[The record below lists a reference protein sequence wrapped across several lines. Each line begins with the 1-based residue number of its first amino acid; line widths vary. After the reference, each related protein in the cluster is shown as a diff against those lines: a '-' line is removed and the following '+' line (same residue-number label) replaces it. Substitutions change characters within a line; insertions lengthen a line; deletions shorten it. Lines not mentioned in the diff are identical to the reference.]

1 MPATIHTEPLSKDS
15 FSAYGDVIGGD
26 MGRAGIAINQGT
38 TLKFDSET
46 LSLNAENGEAK
57 AYLYR
62 ARGQALPLALE
73 MLECHRLGSQTF
85 VPIHGVAFVVVVAV
99 SSPSSGL
106 PDLSSLRAFW
116 VDGSCAVT
124 LRAGTWHHGLI
135 ATCDG
140 DFVVIER
147 LAGEPDCDI
156 FNLDPAIELKGAS
169 PAK

>member
-1 MPATIHTEPLSKDS
+1 MPNAIHIEPLSKDS
-15 FSAYGDVIGGD
+15 FNVYGDVIGGSINSD
-26 MGRAGIAINQGT
+26 GVAINQGT

-46 LSLNAENGEAK
+46 LSLGANNSQAK

-62 ARGQALPLALE
+62 ARGQHLPLMLE

-85 VPIHGVAFVVVVAV
+85 VPINGVAFVAVVAV

-106 PDLSSLRAFW
+106 PDLSTLRAFW

-135 ATCDG
+135 AASDG

-147 LAGEPDCDI
+147 LADEIDCDL
-156 FNLDPAIELKGAS
+156 FKLTPSIELKRAPLS
-169 PAK
+169 E